1 MLAFK
6 QASLQEYHKGILNMH
21 LHLLLMRYESVRL
34 LMYAATMS
42 HYNSRESVEKLA
54 VNSEEKEIQLK
65 FLKTFTWIL

>member
-1 MLAFK
+1 
-6 QASLQEYHKGILNMH
+6 
-21 LHLLLMRYESVRL
+21 MRYESVRL